1 MESVSSK
8 EAHSF
13 FAATKFLYQ
22 VNKTCYEKCVVDFQT
37 KDISAMEKECANA
50 CIKKHLTVFK
60 DVVKHWFTDSL
71 NSHTLI

>member
-22 VNKTCYEKCVVDFQT
+22 VNKTCYEKCVVDF
-37 KDISAMEKECANA
+37 
-50 CIKKHLTVFK
+50 
-60 DVVKHWFTDSL
+60 
-71 NSHTLI
+71 